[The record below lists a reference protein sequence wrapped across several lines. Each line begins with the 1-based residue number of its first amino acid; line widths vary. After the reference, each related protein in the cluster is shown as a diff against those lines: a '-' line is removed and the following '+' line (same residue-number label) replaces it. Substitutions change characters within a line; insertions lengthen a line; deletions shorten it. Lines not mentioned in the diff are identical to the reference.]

1 MHCEMTRK
9 IFAMAIV
16 LLAAVSGFGY
26 SKLDK
31 NGFGHSAPPLNSALK
46 LSLWSTYYYVHDAI
60 YDANGVAL
68 NDADGKPT
76 GVKLANC
83 DWCDAA
89 IEGTVRT
96 TDKNGK
102 AVTLNYATTSTTQ
115 QCDCNLTCPKYTKYA
130 NKKIGYTLWAPAKGE
145 FGDGVAGYKLVPFR
159 TIAVD
164 KKFIPIGSLIFIPQ
178 AVGVEITLP
187 NGSISKHDGYF
198 FAADVGGDIKA
209 NHIDVFFGLKAKN
222 PFDFVTSK
230 PEGTFDAYLVNGIAA
245 EIEIGKLHK

>member
-1 MHCEMTRK
+1 MHWLITRRT
-9 IFAMAIV
+9 IALAVV

-31 NGFGHSAPPLNSALK
+31 NGFGHSAPPLNSAVK
-46 LSLWSTYYYVHDAI
+46 LSLWSTYYYVHEAL
-60 YDANGVAL
+60 YDSGGLAL

-96 TDKNGK
+96 TDKNGN
-102 AVTLNYATTSTTQ
+102 AVTLNYATTSSTQ
-115 QCDCNLTCPKYTKYA
+115 QCDCNLTCRKYA
-130 NKKIGYTLWAPAKGE
+130 NYKNKKIGYTLWAPARGE
-145 FGDGVAGYKLVPFR
+145 FGDGVSGYKLVPFR

-164 KKFIPIGSLIFIPQ
+164 RKFIPIGSLIFIPQ

-187 NGSISKHDGYF
+187 NGSRSNHDGYF

-209 NHIDVFFGLKAKN
+209 DHIDIFFGLKTKN
-222 PFDFVTSK
+222 PFPFVQSK
-230 PEGTFDAYLVNGIAA
+230 PEGKFDAYLVNGIAV

>member
-1 MHCEMTRK
+1 MYCALIRTTLTL
-9 IFAMAIV
+9 AVV

-26 SKLDK
+26 SMLDK
-31 NGFGHSAPPLNSALK
+31 NGFGHSAPRLNSALK
-46 LSLWSTYYYVHDAI
+46 LSLWSTYYYVHEAM
-60 YDANGVAL
+60 YDANGVVL

-102 AVTLNYATTSTTQ
+102 AVTLNYATTSSTQ
-115 QCDCNLTCPKYTKYA
+115 QCDCNLTCSKYAKYA

-145 FGDGVAGYKLVPFR
+145 FGDGVGGYKLVPFR

-164 KKFIPIGSLIFIPQ
+164 KKFIPIGSLIFVPQ

-187 NGSISKHDGYF
+187 DGSKSKHDGYF
-198 FAADVGGDIKA
+198 FAADVGGDIKT
-209 NHIDVFFGLKAKN
+209 NHIDVFFGLKAQN
-222 PFDFVTSK
+222 PFGFVTSK
-230 PEGTFDAYLVNGIAA
+230 PEGTFDAYLVNGNAI
-245 EIEIGKLHK
+245 EIEIGNLHK

>member
-1 MHCEMTRK
+1 MLRAFGTVVQMK
-9 IFAMAIV
+9 
-16 LLAAVSGFGY
+16 LL
-26 SKLDK
+26 
-31 NGFGHSAPPLNSALK
+31 N
-46 LSLWSTYYYVHDAI
+46 LSLSRTYYVHEAK
-60 YDANGVAL
+60 YDASGVGL

-102 AVTLNYATTSTTQ
+102 AVTLNYAKTSSTQ
-115 QCDCNLTCPKYTKYA
+115 QCDCNLTCPKYAKYA

-145 FGDGVAGYKLVPFR
+145 FGDGVGGYKLVPFR

-187 NGSISKHDGYF
+187 DGSKSKHDGYF

-209 NHIDVFFGLKAKN
+209 KSYPRLLW
-222 PFDFVTSK
+222 
-230 PEGTFDAYLVNGIAA
+230 PEGQKSLRFRNIKARGDVRRVFGQWKCHRDRDRESAQIMLCCDRISA
-245 EIEIGKLHK
+245 IGSLDPNPRIMYFWL